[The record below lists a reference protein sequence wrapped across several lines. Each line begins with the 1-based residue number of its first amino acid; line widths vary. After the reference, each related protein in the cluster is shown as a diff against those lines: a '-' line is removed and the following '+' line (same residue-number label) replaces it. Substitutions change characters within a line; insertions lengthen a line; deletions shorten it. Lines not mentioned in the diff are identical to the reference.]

1 MKSNKERKT
10 KKAEK
15 QMDYIQRGKWMSV
28 FAVDILF
35 IRNDIHPQGVSMCV
49 CACRGESNITLTPTI

>member
-28 FAVDILF
+28 FADILF
-35 IRNDIHPQGVSMCV
+35 IRNDIHPQGVCV
-49 CACRGESNITLTPTI
+49 LHAEVIEI